1 MSKCE
6 IKTEKPDKIV
16 DIVEK
21 ILDFIDQ
28 NQRRQG
34 VKILIPDQIVSRLPI
49 TLEQLQAGNNSEKL
63 KNEVRQ
69 LLYSLHYSK
78 KNLPK
83 QSIDISSVLIK
94 TWKQYL

>member
-1 MSKCE
+1 MEKLSKCE

-21 ILDFIDQ
+21 ILDFINQ

-34 VKILIPDQIVSRLPI
+34 VKILKPDQILSRSPI

-63 KNEVRQ
+63 NNEVRQ

-78 KNLPK
+78 KKFNQNSL
-83 QSIDISSVLIK
+83 
-94 TWKQYL
+94 

>member
-1 MSKCE
+1 MEKLSKCE

-21 ILDFIDQ
+21 ILDFINQ
-28 NQRRQG
+28 NQIRQG
-34 VKILIPDQIVSRLPI
+34 VKILKPDQILSRSPI

-78 KNLPK
+78 KKFNQNSL
-83 QSIDISSVLIK
+83 
-94 TWKQYL
+94 

>member
-1 MSKCE
+1 MEKLSKCE

-21 ILDFIDQ
+21 ILDFINQ

-34 VKILIPDQIVSRLPI
+34 VKILKPDQILSRSPI

-63 KNEVRQ
+63 KNEVRR

-78 KNLPK
+78 KKFNQNSL
-83 QSIDISSVLIK
+83 
-94 TWKQYL
+94 

>member
-1 MSKCE
+1 MEKLSKCE

-21 ILDFIDQ
+21 ILDFINQ

-34 VKILIPDQIVSRLPI
+34 VKILKPDQILSRSPI

-78 KNLPK
+78 KKYNHNSL
-83 QSIDISSVLIK
+83 
-94 TWKQYL
+94 

>member
-21 ILDFIDQ
+21 ILDFINQ

-34 VKILIPDQIVSRLPI
+34 VKILKPDQILSRSPI

-78 KNLPK
+78 KKFNQNSL
-83 QSIDISSVLIK
+83 
-94 TWKQYL
+94 

>member
-1 MSKCE
+1 MEKLSKCE

-21 ILDFIDQ
+21 ILDFINQ

-34 VKILIPDQIVSRLPI
+34 VKILKPDQILSRSPI

-69 LLYSLHYSK
+69 LLYYLHYSK
-78 KNLPK
+78 KKFNQNSL
-83 QSIDISSVLIK
+83 
-94 TWKQYL
+94 

>member
-1 MSKCE
+1 MEKLSKCE

-21 ILDFIDQ
+21 TLDFINQ
-28 NQRRQG
+28 NQIRQG
-34 VKILIPDQIVSRLPI
+34 VKILKPDQILSRSPI

-78 KNLPK
+78 KKFNQNSL
-83 QSIDISSVLIK
+83 
-94 TWKQYL
+94 

>member
-1 MSKCE
+1 MEKLSKCE

-21 ILDFIDQ
+21 ILDFINQ

-34 VKILIPDQIVSRLPI
+34 VKILKPDQILSRSPI
-49 TLEQLQAGNNSEKL
+49 TLEAGNNSEKL

-78 KNLPK
+78 KKFNQNSL
-83 QSIDISSVLIK
+83 
-94 TWKQYL
+94 

>member
-21 ILDFIDQ
+21 ILDFINQ
-28 NQRRQG
+28 IQRRQG
-34 VKILIPDQIVSRLPI
+34 VKILKPDQILSRSPI

-78 KNLPK
+78 KKFNQNSL
-83 QSIDISSVLIK
+83 
-94 TWKQYL
+94 

>member
-1 MSKCE
+1 MEKLSKCE

-21 ILDFIDQ
+21 ILDFINQ
-28 NQRRQG
+28 IQRRQG
-34 VKILIPDQIVSRLPI
+34 VKILKPDQILSRSPI

-78 KNLPK
+78 KKFNQNSL
-83 QSIDISSVLIK
+83 
-94 TWKQYL
+94 

>member
-1 MSKCE
+1 MEKLSKCE

-21 ILDFIDQ
+21 ILDFINQ

-34 VKILIPDQIVSRLPI
+34 VKILKPDQILSRSPI

-78 KNLPK
+78 KKFNQNSL
-83 QSIDISSVLIK
+83 
-94 TWKQYL
+94 

>member
-1 MSKCE
+1 MEKLSKCE

-21 ILDFIDQ
+21 ILDFINQ

-34 VKILIPDQIVSRLPI
+34 VKILKPDQILSRSPI

-78 KNLPK
+78 KKINQNSL
-83 QSIDISSVLIK
+83 
-94 TWKQYL
+94 